1 MILRCL
7 VNGLLLPWSLFFFYR
22 FKIFSRFRYFKSFAL
37 IGWRSFFHR
46 LKTLLALVHV
56 GVIEILLLSR
66 RGNYLLEKSLILS
79 FSIFKVVFHFFV
91 KKFQL
96 LNLILVSF
104 DTHHKIFF
112 FLIFLQKIPLR
123 GDQTFINT
131 INLHIEVWYYPL

>member
-1 MILRCL
+1 MREVFCTFIAEYIMILRCL

-123 GDQTFINT
+123 
-131 INLHIEVWYYPL
+131 